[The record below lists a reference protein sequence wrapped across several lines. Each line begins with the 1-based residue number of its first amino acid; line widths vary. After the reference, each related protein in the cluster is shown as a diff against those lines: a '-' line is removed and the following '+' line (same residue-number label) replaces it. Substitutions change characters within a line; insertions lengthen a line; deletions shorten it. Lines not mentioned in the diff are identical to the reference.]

1 MDLDLLSLN
10 EILNTAAAQTKMT
23 ELKTELG
30 SRTGAT
36 WASNLHEWG
45 APSVQHV
52 GYLWRASRVT
62 LDNFADVPEMNGAFV
77 EGVATSACA
86 NNLRPGRYA
95 RVRSTATNGVTFN
108 SVSVHMDSGV
118 ADRDFQNRR
127 KAVARI
133 PSIEVGGTP
142 IVDLDRDILVL
153 GDFNT
158 MGRDEAPAITEAQE
172 IATLDGELSPAFRR
186 MAPNL
191 ACSEYFK
198 PDRNV
203 ERQEA
208 SLPGVNIVIA

>member
-1 MDLDLLSLN
+1 MGLDLLSLN

-30 SRTGAT
+30 SRTGST
-36 WASNLHEWG
+36 WASDIHQCG

-52 GYLWRASRVT
+52 GYLWKTSRAT

-77 EGVATSACA
+77 EGTPNACV